1 MRLWRI
7 AHRRYALDKNC
18 AGAAMYG
25 GRWNPIGLPAL
36 YCGGSIAITSLEKLV
51 HLGTTPCPPLM
62 LVAVDLPEESAV
74 FEPDFDTLPDG
85 WATLPTSTTA
95 QSFGGAW
102 LRRADTLAMKIPSV
116 IVPEESNFVINPQHP
131 EYSQVQL
138 TVLRPFSFDQRLA
151 K

>member
-95 QSFGGAW
+95 QQKTRTVQGVRVFYCLNGEPCFNW
-102 LRRADTLAMKIPSV
+102 RAEP
-116 IVPEESNFVINPQHP
+116 
-131 EYSQVQL
+131 
-138 TVLRPFSFDQRLA
+138 
-151 K
+151 